1 MDISNDIS
9 ENDISI
15 TLLKKERHHEELQ
28 VNIGNQVNQEQNWS
42 WKYNVVKNYL
52 ISALLNIYTS
62 QTSWTKQMLYA

>member
-1 MDISNDIS
+1 LDISNDIS